1 MPDPN
6 IDILRAGS
14 RGFPDRPAG
23 WTGRAAVQ
31 NNGRSAEKTNGRSA
45 AQSNGRT
52 AAEVEGPLL
61 EHAPEVDGASFQ
73 AGMELLR
80 ARHAPARPRLPAQR
94 RKFIGFV
101 RDATSALTLQE
112 ALCDELPAFSQV
124 HVTDFRTALAVLNA
138 MPTPETI
145 LIDLSEEDQ
154 PINALID
161 LAEVVEAGT
170 QVLAIGTI
178 HNVSF
183 YRTITKG
190 MGVRDYLPKPLD
202 AAAVERVFLPVLA
215 GSDPGP
221 GAARGGRFVA
231 VAGARG
237 GVGASTVATN
247 LAWYIGNDLHR
258 HTALI
263 DSDLHTGTIAL
274 DLDIGASSGLGAAL
288 EHPERLDP
296 LLIERSMRLAGER
309 LHVLAGQEALENM
322 LHVDPHS
329 SDTLFQSLRARYN
342 FVIADAGAR
351 YTPLARD
358 LLQAAHHRVIV
369 LDPTIIAVRNLD
381 RLLRLPPGPGESPH
395 PLVVLSKAAAPGG
408 LAQAY
413 LEELMG
419 MRFAAVI
426 PYLPRL
432 VPGCTQQGAPATARK
447 GPFRNAIAQLA
458 ECLGARLPAPD
469 ANRALRAWRD

>member
-6 IDILRAGS
+6 IDFLRADFS
-14 RGFPDRPAG
+14 ALPDRPAG
-23 WTGRAAVQ
+23 WTGLSPGRAVAMA
-31 NNGRSAEKTNGRSA
+31 NGPLSGA
-45 AQSNGRT
+45 
-52 AAEVEGPLL
+52 GPLL
-61 EHAPEVDGASFQ
+61 EHAPDAKAPAFDAGIARLCQSPAYVGAS
-73 AGMELLR
+73 
-80 ARHAPARPRLPAQR
+80 PSAQR

-101 RDATSALTLQE
+101 RDAASALTLQE
-112 ALCDELPAFSQV
+112 ALCDDLPAFGQV
-124 HVTDFRTALAVLNA
+124 HVTDFRTALAVLSA

-145 LIDLSEEDQ
+145 QIDLSEEDQ
-154 PINALID
+154 PINALLD
-161 LAEVVEAGT
+161 LAEIVEAGT
-170 QVLAIGTI
+170 QVLAIGKV

-190 MGVRDYLPKPLD
+190 MGVAEYLSKPLSP
-202 AAAVERVFLPVLA
+202 AAVERVFLPIVA
-215 GSDPGP
+215 GRDPTAGE
-221 GAARGGRFVA
+221 ARGGRVVA

-247 LAWYIGNDLHR
+247 LAWYIGNEMHR
-258 HTALI
+258 HTALV

-274 DLDIGASSGLGAAL
+274 DLDIGASNSLGAAL
-288 EHPERLDP
+288 ERPERVDP

-309 LHVLAGQEALENM
+309 LHVLAGQEDLDNL
-322 LHVDPHS
+322 LHIEPHS

-358 LLQAAHHRVIV
+358 LLQSAHHRVVV
-369 LDPTIIAVRNLD
+369 LDPSIIAVRNLD
-381 RLLRLPPGPGESPH
+381 RLLSLPPGPAQSPR
-395 PLVVLSKAAAPGG
+395 PIVVLSKAAVPGG

-419 MRFAAVI
+419 MRFTAVI

-432 VPGCTQQGAPATARK
+432 VPSCTQHGAPAAARP
-447 GPFRNAIAQLA
+447 GPFRKAIAQLA
-458 ECLGARLPAPD
+458 ECLGARRPA
-469 ANRALRAWRD
+469 